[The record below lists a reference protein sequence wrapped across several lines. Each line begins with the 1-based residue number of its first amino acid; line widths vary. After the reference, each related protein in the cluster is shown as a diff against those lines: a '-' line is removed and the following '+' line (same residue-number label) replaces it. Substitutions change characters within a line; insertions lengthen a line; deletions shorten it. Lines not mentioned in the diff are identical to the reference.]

1 MEQIIRQKIFTTLQN
16 NISQIADIVAA
27 ELKGTDFPEDMQS
40 QRDSVSGKLYEMWLC
55 IKLLPIQCDTTSGKM
70 SVTFKTVQKCL
81 MDMQYSLI
89 LLISKNDPDEFQQ
102 FYASFVS
109 IVAFFESMECS
120 KITPYLPLSEETC
133 KRILLNERSA

>member
-16 NISQIADIVAA
+16 NISQIADIVTA
-27 ELKGTDFPEDMQS
+27 ELKGTDFPEDMQTR
-40 QRDSVSGKLYEMWLC
+40 RDSVSGKLYEMWLC
-55 IKLLPIQCDTTSGKM
+55 IKLFPIQCVSTSGKM
-70 SVTFKTVQKCL
+70 SSTFKTVQKRL

-120 KITPYLPLSEETC
+120 KFTPYLPLTEETC